1 VIKNG
6 YAVIIQN
13 MKYKT
18 GEIGSPI
25 SSNVMDNFFSG
36 SGFKSDLLTD
46 VTAAVMSLLFIS
58 LC

>member
-1 VIKNG
+1 
-6 YAVIIQN
+6 

-36 SGFKSDLLTD
+36 SGFQTDLLTD

>member
-6 YAVIIQN
+6 YALIIQN

-18 GEIGSPI
+18 WEIGSPI
-25 SSNVMDNFFSG
+25 SSNVIDNFFSG
-36 SGFKSDLLTD
+36 SGFQSALLTD

>member
-1 VIKNG
+1 MIKNG

-25 SSNVMDNFFSG
+25 SSNVMDNFFCG
-36 SGFKSDLLTD
+36 SGFQSDLLTD